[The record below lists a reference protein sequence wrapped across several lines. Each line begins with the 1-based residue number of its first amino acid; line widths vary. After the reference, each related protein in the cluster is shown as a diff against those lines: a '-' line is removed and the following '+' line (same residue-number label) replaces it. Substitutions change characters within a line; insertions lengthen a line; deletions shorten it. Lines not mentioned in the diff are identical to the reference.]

1 VEFKE
6 VVPLETEYAS
16 TLHCG
21 LDIDLVHDFNNI
33 ERSA

>member
-6 VVPLETEYAS
+6 VVPLEPEYAS

-21 LDIDLVHDFNNI
+21 LDVDLVHDFNNI
-33 ERSA
+33 DCST